1 MRVFASDGD
10 SCPNLGNKANPASFG
25 GGGCY
30 RMSALLDEINRYI
43 GTEADP
49 IEYAIDAGSIKLF
62 ADSIMDP
69 DPLYCDEGYAKT
81 TKHGGIVAPPTFFG
95 GATGLR
101 HLKAG
106 DSRTMSSINLPVLPG
121 WTSVATGDD
130 FQFFAAVR
138 PGDTLT
144 CREKMVGAY
153 EKPGR
158 SGNLIFITREKTFTN
173 QHGRIVMIRKL
184 SGVSSEQSPKKSTSR
199 GRNQT
204 PDVEHRTELPALTI
218 GPVTIRHLAMFAI
231 ATAEFVDIHYDRGY
245 AQSVG
250 LPDVII
256 QGLYKTTTIAQM
268 LKNWAGDGDAIRWLT
283 VQHRG
288 MDIAGNTLI
297 ASGRVLRTSQQNDG
311 QLIECEVWTENQHGQ
326 RTTVGTAGLS
336 IP

>member
-1 MRVFASDGD
+1 
-10 SCPNLGNKANPASFG
+10 
-25 GGGCY
+25 
-30 RMSALLDEINRYI
+30 MSALLDEINRYI
-43 GTEADP
+43 GTGAET
-49 IEYAIDAGSIKLF
+49 IEYVIDAGSIKLF

-69 DPLYCDEGYAKT
+69 DPLYCDEEYARA

-106 DSRTMSSINLPVLPG
+106 DYRTMSSINLPSSPG
-121 WTSVATGDD
+121 RTGVAAGDD
-130 FQFFAAVR
+130 FQFFTEVR

-144 CREKMVGAY
+144 SREKMVGAY

-158 SGNLIFITREKTFTN
+158 SGNLIFTTREKTFTN
-173 QHGRIVMIRKL
+173 QHGQIVMIRKL
-184 SGVSSEQSPKKSTSR
+184 SGVSFERSPGKSTSSSQK
-199 GRNQT
+199 QT
-204 PDVEHRTELPALTI
+204 PDVGQRAELPALTI
-218 GPVTIRHLAMFAI
+218 GPVRIRHLAMFAI

-256 QGLYKTTTIAQM
+256 QGLYKTTVIAQM
-268 LKNWAGDGDAIRWLT
+268 LKNWVGDGNAIRWLS

-288 MDIAGNTLI
+288 MDIAGNTLT
-297 ASGRVLRTSQQNDG
+297 ASGRLLRNSQQHDG
-311 QLIECEVWTENQHGQ
+311 QLTECEVWTENQHGQ

>member
-1 MRVFASDGD
+1 
-10 SCPNLGNKANPASFG
+10 
-25 GGGCY
+25 
-30 RMSALLDEINRYI
+30 MSALLDEINRYI
-43 GTEADP
+43 GTEAEP
-49 IEYAIDAGSIKLF
+49 IEYIIDAGSIKLF

-69 DPLYCDEGYAKT
+69 DPLYFDEEYART
-81 TKHGGIVAPPTFFG
+81 TKHEGIVAPPTFFG
-95 GATGLR
+95 GATSLR

-106 DSRTMSSINLPVLPG
+106 DSRTMSSINLPLPPG
-121 WTSVATGDD
+121 WTSVAAGDD

-144 CREKMVGAY
+144 CSEKMVGAY
-153 EKPGR
+153 EKSGR
-158 SGNLIFITREKTFTN
+158 SGNLIFVTREKTFTN

-184 SGVSSEQSPKKSTSR
+184 SGVAFERSPKKSTSSYQ
-199 GRNQT
+199 NQT
-204 PDVEHRTELPALTI
+204 RDVEHKTELPALTI

-256 QGLYKTTTIAQM
+256 QGLYKTTIIAQM
-268 LKNWAGDGDAIRWLT
+268 LKNWAGDGNAIRWLT

-288 MDIAGNTLI
+288 MDIAGNTLT
-297 ASGRVLRTSQQNDG
+297 ASGRVIRASRQHDERLT
-311 QLIECEVWTENQHGQ
+311 ECEVWTENQHGQ
-326 RTTVGTAGLS
+326 RTTVGTTGLS